1 MRVFSVC
8 VVMLGL
14 LSMPAL
20 VWAGEDL
27 DKAEQLTAE
36 MKYGSALKV
45 AAKVLRSA
53 DSGPE
58 DLAAAYRI
66 QGMCFA
72 ALGQGKKARRA
83 FDRLLSI
90 DPEHQLSKRVSP
102 KLRQPFDAALAAA
115 KEKKPIG
122 LRHEVPALPETLSGL
137 ELSVLL
143 DDRLKMVK
151 EIRVSY
157 SLGDG
162 PAEEHVWKVKG
173 AGAYKFQLPEE
184 VDASQLIYHF
194 VGVNRHGGVL
204 AFSGKADEPFKL
216 LSKAG
221 VALAQKVEADKKA
234 AEEKR
239 LADAQALAALETKAE
254 LDDDGRKGA
263 AGTWYTTWWFW
274 TGVGVVV
281 AGAATGVAVAASS
294 SGGGGELEY
303 NVVLR

>member
-1 MRVFSVC
+1 MRSLCIC
-8 VVMLGL
+8 VVVLSL
-14 LSMPAL
+14 LSVPAL

-36 MKYGSALKV
+36 MKYVPALKAV
-45 AAKVLRSA
+45 GKVLFSA
-53 DSGPE
+53 DSGPH
-58 DLAAAYRI
+58 DLASAYRI

-72 ALGQGKKARRA
+72 ALGKGKKARRA
-83 FDRLLSI
+83 FDRLLVI

-102 KLRQPFDAALAAA
+102 KLRQQFDAALAAA
-115 KEKKPIG
+115 KGKTPLG
-122 LRHEVPALPETLSGL
+122 LSHEVPAVPENLAGL
-137 ELSVLL
+137 ELSISL

-151 EIRVSY
+151 QLKVSY
-157 SLGDG
+157 SLGDD

-173 AGAYKFQLPEE
+173 TGDYKFQLPEE
-184 VDASQLIYHF
+184 TDADQVSYYF
-194 VGVNRHGGVL
+194 VGVTPEGGVL

-221 VALAQKVEADKKA
+221 VAMAQKLEADRKA

-239 LADAQALAALETKAE
+239 LADAQTLAALESKAE
-254 LDDDGRKGA
+254 PDDDGNKGA
-263 AGTWYTTWWFW
+263 GAWYTTWWFW

-281 AGAATGVAVAASS
+281 AGTVTGVAVAASG

>member
-1 MRVFSVC
+1 MRNVC
-8 VVMLGL
+8 FFVVVLGL
-14 LSMPAL
+14 LSLPAL

-27 DKAEQLTAE
+27 DRAEQLTAE
-36 MKYGSALKV
+36 MKYVPALKAV
-45 AAKVLRSA
+45 GKILFSA

-72 ALGQGKKARRA
+72 ALGKGKKARRA
-83 FDRLLSI
+83 FDRLLVI

-102 KLRQPFDAALAAA
+102 KLRQQFDAALAAA
-115 KEKKPIG
+115 KGKTPLG
-122 LRHEVPALPETLSGL
+122 LSHEVPELPENLAGL
-137 ELSVLL
+137 ELSVTL
-143 DDRLKMVK
+143 DDRMKMVK
-151 EIRVSY
+151 QLKVNY
-157 SLGDG
+157 SMGDG

-173 AGAYKFQLPEE
+173 AGDYKFQLPEE
-184 VDASQLIYHF
+184 TDAGQVSYYF
-194 VGVNRHGGVL
+194 VGLNPEGGVL
-204 AFSGKADEPFKL
+204 VFSGKADEPFKL

-221 VALAQKVEADKKA
+221 VAMAQQVEADKKA

-239 LADAQALAALETKAE
+239 LADAQTLAALESKAE
-254 LDDDGRKGA
+254 PDDDGKKVAGA
-263 AGTWYTTWWFW
+263 WYTTWWFW

-281 AGAATGVAVAASS
+281 AGTVTGVAVAASS